1 MLKQTVQY
9 PSAILDLHFHPGQ
22 SDVLAV
28 VSSTGVL
35 SFFRL
40 SASGQLDEVISH
52 SALGPS
58 DGVLFLSC
66 AWHPVFH
73 NLLAITTS
81 DFHVH
86 IFHISSDWNAH
97 VVTDGPAASHQL
109 EAWTSTFSPIVLG
122 PRDSSEQLELTLF
135 SGGDDS
141 RLLASTIAYSPRKCP
156 DETSSSIEPLYPSR
170 VFKGHDAGVTAI
182 LPLPVPTSWD
192 GVLVVTGSYDDHIRV
207 YKYTGPSQVPQLLA
221 EKNLGGGVWRL
232 KTILAPEADVD
243 EWQVVL
249 LASCMHAGARI
260 VRLSV
265 DHTGNVQIVV
275 LGRFEEHKSMNYG
288 SDYAP
293 DTVGSGGRLKCI
305 STSFYDRLLCLWESS
320 I

>member
-1 MLKQTVQY
+1 M
-9 PSAILDLHFHPGQ
+9 
-22 SDVLAV
+22 LAV

-40 SASGQLDEVISH
+40 SAWGQLVEVISH
-52 SALGPS
+52 SELGPS
-58 DGVLFLSC
+58 DDVLFLSC

-97 VVTDGPAASHQL
+97 IVMDGPAALHQL
-109 EAWTSTFSPIVLG
+109 EVWTSAFSPMVSG
-122 PRDSSEQLELTLF
+122 ARESSEPLEFTLF

-141 RLLASTIAYSPRKCP
+141 KLLASTIAYSPRKCP
-156 DETSSSIEPLYPSR
+156 DEKLSSIEPLYSPR

-182 LPLPVPTSWD
+182 LPLPVSTGWE

-207 YKYTGPSQVPQLLA
+207 YRYTGPFQVPQLLA

-232 KTILAPEADVD
+232 KSIVASEADVD

-249 LASCMHAGARI
+249 LASCMHAGAQI

-265 DHTGNVQIVV
+265 DHSGNVRIVV
-275 LGRFEEHKSMNYG
+275 SGRFEEHKSMNYG

-293 DTVGSGGRLKCI
+293 CTVGSGSRLKCI
-305 STSFYDRLLCLWESS
+305 STSFYDRLLCLWECS